1 MEAFKFT
8 NDKPIYIQLIE
19 VFKCRIV
26 AGELKPGDRLDSV
39 RDLAVV
45 AQVNPNTMQKALSEL
60 EKEGLVRTERNS
72 GRYITDDSEV
82 ISNVRVQL
90 SKNEVESF
98 VQKMVSLGFTKKDVI
113 KLVNEQDF

>member
-1 MEAFKFT
+1 M
-8 NDKPIYIQLIE
+8 
-19 VFKCRIV
+19 
-26 AGELKPGDRLDSV
+26 
-39 RDLAVV
+39 
-45 AQVNPNTMQKALSEL
+45 NPNTMQKALSEL